1 MEIQLE
7 LIGTDA
13 DEDTALALRDWL
25 QKEQISGLLV
35 ERKSA
40 PPKESHMGI
49 EPLSI
54 LSIILG
60 SAAIVELVRSI
71 HVWIEVRKPKLRLK
85 LRRGQSEVEI
95 EVENLASQKEL
106 IESVLAK
113 LNEAK
118 E

>member
-1 MEIQLE
+1 MEIQIE

-49 EPLSI
+49 EPLSV

-71 HVWIEVRKPKLRLK
+71 HVWLEVRKPKLRLK

-95 EVENLASQKEL
+95 EVENLASQQEV